1 MSEPLRIALVCPY
14 DWAAHGGVRAHVES
28 LAAYL
33 VERHEVRIV
42 APASAAVPEAG
53 VGSLV
58 VPVGRPVPL
67 PFNRSV
73 APVSPSPLAA
83 RRTVRALRAFEPDVV
98 HVHEP
103 LVPVVSTAA
112 ASLGPRPVVGT
123 FHAWSTA
130 DRLYRLAA
138 PVARRVARR
147 LSVRLAVSPAAQ
159 TYAGEALG
167 LPLGSFSVVPNGVD
181 IASYASAEPL
191 PELVDRERPLL
202 LFVGR
207 LEPRKGLDVAIRA
220 FLRVRSEHPSVRLCV
235 VGEGPERR
243 RCQDMV
249 PGSVRPDVLF
259 VGAVDEEQK
268 PRYHAS
274 ADVFLAPNL
283 GGESFGI
290 VLLEAMAAG
299 LPVVASNIPG
309 FRGVVKDARQGR
321 LVPAGDALAVADAV
335 GTLLA
340 NRRLRDAMTV
350 EGRRS
355 AARYDWQVVGA
366 EVEEVYRR
374 ALAGA

>member
-1 MSEPLRIALVCPY
+1 MRIALVCPY
-14 DWAAHGGVRAHVES
+14 DWTNHGGVRSHVES

-33 VERHEVRIV
+33 DPNHDVRIV
-42 APASAAVPEAG
+42 APASGPVPERG
-53 VGSLV
+53 VGRHV
-58 VPVGRPVPL
+58 VAVGRPVSV

-83 RRTVRALRAFEPDVV
+83 RRTLRALRDFAPDVV

-103 LVPVVSTAA
+103 LVPVVSAA
-112 ASLGPRPVVGT
+112 AAGFGPRPVVGT

-130 DRLYRLAA
+130 DRLYRVAA
-138 PVARRVARR
+138 PAARRMARR
-147 LSVRLAVSPAAQ
+147 LAARLAVSPAAQ

-167 LPLGSFSVVPNGVD
+167 LPLGTFQVVPNGVD
-181 IASYASAEPL
+181 VATFAGAEPL
-191 PELVDRERPLL
+191 PELLDRERPLL

-220 FLRVRSEHPSVRLCV
+220 FLRVRAAHPSVRLCV
-235 VGEGPERR
+235 VGEGPERQ

-249 PGSVRPDVLF
+249 PSSLRPDVLF
-259 VGAVDEEQK
+259 VGSVDEAQK
-268 PRYHAS
+268 ARYHAS
-274 ADVFLAPNL
+274 ADLFLAPNL

-321 LVPAGDALAVADAV
+321 LVPAGDALAVAEAV

-340 NRRLRDAMTV
+340 NPRLREAMTT

-355 AARYDWQVVGA
+355 AARYDWGVVGA

-374 ALAGA
+374 VVAGA